1 MAKSW
6 WQWFHMEDIVSA
18 YQKVLKAIRH
28 KPVNGHA
35 ALNQQNRISLVKAD
49 AEFKKIFRSLR

>member
-35 ALNQQNRISLVKAD
+35 ALNQQNRISLVKA
-49 AEFKKIFRSLR
+49 KKEIEEMMR